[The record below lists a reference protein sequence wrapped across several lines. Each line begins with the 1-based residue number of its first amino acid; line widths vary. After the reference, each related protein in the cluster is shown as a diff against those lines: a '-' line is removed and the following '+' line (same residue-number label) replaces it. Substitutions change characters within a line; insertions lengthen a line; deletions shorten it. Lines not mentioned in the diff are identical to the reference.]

1 MQMIK
6 MPNQDLKYEMTDG
19 CAAYTSF
26 GQWKINQYL
35 HRRIGV
41 HLRPIWNPDTAD
53 LIGDP
58 WIRQG
63 LNPSVDETLLP
74 KRKIK
79 IRNITNFIKGELVK
93 KMLHRKIQVNLKT
106 KDIPVRCKWTVSLT
120 RLLEIVLLLN
130 DDLWCWKQVLAHG
143 HHHNKFN
150 LFISTS

>member
-1 MQMIK
+1 MKWLMVVQHIQVLYSRK
-6 MPNQDLKYEMTDG
+6 LISI
-19 CAAYTSF
+19 YTEGLEF
-26 GQWKINQYL
+26 
-35 HRRIGV
+35 

-79 IRNITNFIKGELVK
+79 IRNKTNCIKGELVK
-93 KMLHRKIQVNLKT
+93 KMLRRKIQVNLKT

-130 DDLWCWKQVLAHG
+130 DDLWCWKQILAHG

-150 LFISTS
+150 